1 MAEFKIGDL
10 VFLRSNTSYNINVE
24 TGKSAL
30 LIPGIH
36 SCEKDEMNT
45 KLICIIPIFKK
56 EILVERYNSDY
67 GLRKQKEIHNM
78 IRVMST
84 DTRKVYDIDADWA
97 DVIKSEDEYNK
108 RREFQILDNA
118 IHAKFLDY
126 LCDEIDEYMGY

>member
-67 GLRKQKEIHNM
+67 GFRKQKEIHNM

-97 DVIKSEDEYNK
+97 DVIKSEYEYNE

-118 IHAKFLDY
+118 IQDKFLD
-126 LCDEIDEYMGY
+126 LCDEIDEYICY

>member
-67 GLRKQKEIHNM
+67 GFRKQKEIHNM

-97 DVIKSEDEYNK
+97 DVIKSEEEYNE

-118 IHAKFLDY
+118 IHEEFLD

>member
-67 GLRKQKEIHNM
+67 GFRKQKEIHNM

-84 DTRKVYDIDADWA
+84 DTRKVYDIDADWT
-97 DVIKSEDEYNK
+97 DVIKSEDEYNE

-118 IHAKFLDY
+118 IQDFLD

>member
-24 TGKSAL
+24 TGMPAL

-56 EILVERYNSDY
+56 EILVKRYSDDY
-67 GLRKQKEIHNM
+67 GFRKQKEIHNM

-97 DVIKSEDEYNK
+97 DVIKSEDEYNE

-118 IHAKFLDY
+118 IEEEFLD
-126 LCDEIDEYMGY
+126 LCDEIDDYMGY

>member
-24 TGKSAL
+24 TGKSVL

-67 GLRKQKEIHNM
+67 GFRKQKEIHNM

-97 DVIKSEDEYNK
+97 DVIKSEDEYNE

-118 IHAKFLDY
+118 IQDKFLD

>member
-56 EILVERYNSDY
+56 EILVERYISDY
-67 GLRKQKEIHNM
+67 GFRTQKEIHNM

-84 DTRKVYDIDADWA
+84 NTRKVYDIDADWA
-97 DVIKSEDEYNK
+97 DAIKSEDEYNE
-108 RREFQILDNA
+108 RREFQILDDA
-118 IHAKFLDY
+118 INNEFLD
-126 LCDEIDEYMGY
+126 LCDEMDDDY

>member
-67 GLRKQKEIHNM
+67 GFRKQKEIHNM

-118 IHAKFLDY
+118 IQDKFLDSY
-126 LCDEIDEYMGY
+126 DEMDEYMGY

>member
-10 VFLRSNTSYNINVE
+10 VFLRSNAPYNINVE

-30 LIPGIH
+30 LIPGMY

-67 GLRKQKEIHNM
+67 GFRKQKEIHNM

-97 DVIKSEDEYNK
+97 DVIKSEEEYNE
-108 RREFQILDNA
+108 RREF
-118 IHAKFLDY
+118 
-126 LCDEIDEYMGY
+126 

>member
-24 TGKSAL
+24 TGKSVL

-45 KLICIIPIFKK
+45 KLICLIPIFKK
-56 EILVERYNSDY
+56 EILVERYISDY
-67 GLRKQKEIHNM
+67 GFRKQKEIHNM

-97 DVIKSEDEYNK
+97 DAIKSEDEYNE

-118 IHAKFLDY
+118 IQEEFLD
-126 LCDEIDEYMGY
+126 LCDEIDDEY

>member
-56 EILVERYNSDY
+56 EILVERYNSYY
-67 GLRKQKEIHNM
+67 GFRKQKEIHNM

-97 DVIKSEDEYNK
+97 DVIKSEDEYNE

-118 IHAKFLDY
+118 IQDKFLD

>member
-24 TGKSAL
+24 TGKSTL

-56 EILVERYNSDY
+56 EILVERYISDY
-67 GLRKQKEIHNM
+67 GFRKQKEIHNM

-97 DVIKSEDEYNK
+97 DVIKSDDEYNEH
-108 RREFQILDNA
+108 REFQILINA
-118 IHAKFLDY
+118 LQDKFLD

>member
-56 EILVERYNSDY
+56 EILVERYNSYY
-67 GLRKQKEIHNM
+67 GFRKQKEIHNM

-84 DTRKVYDIDADWA
+84 DTRKVYDIDADWT
-97 DVIKSEDEYNK
+97 DVIKSEDEYNE

-118 IHAKFLDY
+118 IQDKFLD
-126 LCDEIDEYMGY
+126 LCDEMDEYMGY

>member
-56 EILVERYNSDY
+56 EILVKRYNSDY
-67 GLRKQKEIHNM
+67 GFRKQKEIHNM

-97 DVIKSEDEYNK
+97 DVIKSEDEYNE

-118 IHAKFLDY
+118 IQDKFLD
-126 LCDEIDEYMGY
+126 LWDEYMDY

>member
-67 GLRKQKEIHNM
+67 GFRKQKEIHNM

-84 DTRKVYDIDADWA
+84 DTRKVYDIDADWT

-118 IHAKFLDY
+118 IQDKFLD

>member
-24 TGKSAL
+24 TGKPAL

-56 EILVERYNSDY
+56 EILVERYISDY
-67 GLRKQKEIHNM
+67 GLRTQKEIHNM

-97 DVIKSEDEYNK
+97 DVIKSEDEYNE
-108 RREFQILDNA
+108 RREFQILDDTINNE
-118 IHAKFLDY
+118 FLD
-126 LCDEIDEYMGY
+126 LCDAYEYTGY

>member
-56 EILVERYNSDY
+56 EILVERYISDY
-67 GLRKQKEIHNM
+67 GFRKQKEIHNM

-97 DVIKSEDEYNK
+97 DAIKSEEEYNE

-118 IHAKFLDY
+118 IQDKFLD

>member
-24 TGKSAL
+24 TGKSVL

-56 EILVERYNSDY
+56 EILVERYISDY
-67 GLRKQKEIHNM
+67 GFRKQKEIHNM

-97 DVIKSEDEYNK
+97 DAIKSEDEYNE

-118 IHAKFLDY
+118 IQEEFLD
-126 LCDEIDEYMGY
+126 LCDHADDYMDY

>member
-67 GLRKQKEIHNM
+67 GFRKQKEIHNM

-84 DTRKVYDIDADWA
+84 DTKKVYDIDADWT
-97 DVIKSEDEYNK
+97 DVIKSEDEYNE

-118 IHAKFLDY
+118 IQDKFLD
-126 LCDEIDEYMGY
+126 LCDEMDEYMGY

>member
-36 SCEKDEMNT
+36 SCDKDEMNT

-67 GLRKQKEIHNM
+67 GFRKQKEIHNM

-97 DVIKSEDEYNK
+97 DVIKSEDEYNE
-108 RREFQILDNA
+108 RREFQILDDA
-118 IHAKFLDY
+118 INNEFLD

>member
-36 SCEKDEMNT
+36 SCDKDEMNT

-67 GLRKQKEIHNM
+67 GFRKQKEIHNM

-118 IHAKFLDY
+118 IQDKFLD

>member
-56 EILVERYNSDY
+56 EILVERYISDY
-67 GLRKQKEIHNM
+67 GFRKQKEIHNM

-97 DVIKSEDEYNK
+97 DAIKSEQEYNE

-118 IHAKFLDY
+118 IQDEFLD

>member
-45 KLICIIPIFKK
+45 KLICIIHIFKK
-56 EILVERYNSDY
+56 EIFVERYISNY
-67 GLRKQKEIHNM
+67 GFRKQKEIHNM

-97 DVIKSEDEYNK
+97 DAIKSEDEYNE

-118 IHAKFLDY
+118 IQEEFLD
-126 LCDEIDEYMGY
+126 LCDEIDDYMGY

>member
-56 EILVERYNSDY
+56 EILVERYISDY
-67 GLRKQKEIHNM
+67 GFRKQKEIHNM

-84 DTRKVYDIDADWA
+84 DTRKVYDIDADWTDA
-97 DVIKSEDEYNK
+97 IKSEDEYNE

-118 IHAKFLDY
+118 IQEEFLD
-126 LCDEIDEYMGY
+126 LCDEVDDYMGY

>member
-67 GLRKQKEIHNM
+67 GFRKQKEIHNM

-97 DVIKSEDEYNK
+97 DAIKSEQEYND

-118 IHAKFLDY
+118 IQDKFLD

>member
-10 VFLRSNTSYNINVE
+10 VFLRSNAPYNINVE
-24 TGKSAL
+24 TGKFAL
-30 LIPGIH
+30 LIPGMY

-56 EILVERYNSDY
+56 EILVERYISDY
-67 GLRKQKEIHNM
+67 GFRTQKEIHNM

-97 DVIKSEDEYNK
+97 DVIKSEDEYNE
-108 RREFQILDNA
+108 RREFQILDDA
-118 IHAKFLDY
+118 INNEFLD
-126 LCDEIDEYMGY
+126 LCDEMDDGY

>member
-56 EILVERYNSDY
+56 EILVERYISDY
-67 GLRKQKEIHNM
+67 GFRKQKEIHNM

-84 DTRKVYDIDADWA
+84 DTRKVYDIDADWT
-97 DVIKSEDEYNK
+97 DVIKSEDEYNE

-118 IHAKFLDY
+118 IQDKFLD

>member
-67 GLRKQKEIHNM
+67 GFRKQKEIHNM

-97 DVIKSEDEYNK
+97 DVIKSEDEYNEH
-108 RREFQILDNA
+108 REFQILDNA
-118 IHAKFLDY
+118 IQDFLD

>member
-56 EILVERYNSDY
+56 EILVERYISDY
-67 GLRKQKEIHNM
+67 GFRTQKEIHNM

-97 DVIKSEDEYNK
+97 DAIKSEDEYND

-118 IHAKFLDY
+118 IQEEFLD
-126 LCDEIDEYMGY
+126 LCDEIDDYMGY

>member
-1 MAEFKIGDL
+1 MAGFKIGDL

-36 SCEKDEMNT
+36 SCDKDEMNT

-67 GLRKQKEIHNM
+67 GFRKQKEIHNM

-97 DVIKSEDEYNK
+97 DVIKSEEEYNE

-118 IHAKFLDY
+118 IQDKFLD

>member
-56 EILVERYNSDY
+56 EILVKRYNSDY
-67 GLRKQKEIHNM
+67 GFRKQKEIHNM

-97 DVIKSEDEYNK
+97 DAIKSEDEYNE

-118 IHAKFLDY
+118 IQEEFLD
-126 LCDEIDEYMGY
+126 LCDEIDDYMCY

>member
-10 VFLRSNTSYNINVE
+10 IFLRSNTSYNINVE

-67 GLRKQKEIHNM
+67 GFRKQKEIHKM

-84 DTRKVYDIDADWA
+84 DTRKVYDIDADWT

-118 IHAKFLDY
+118 IQDEFLD
-126 LCDEIDEYMGY
+126 LCDEIDEYICY

>member
-30 LIPGIH
+30 LIPGIY

-45 KLICIIPIFKK
+45 KLVCIIPTFKK
-56 EILVERYNSDY
+56 EIVVKRYSDDY
-67 GLRKQKEIHNM
+67 GFRKQKEIHNM

-97 DVIKSEDEYNK
+97 DAIKSEEEYNE

-118 IHAKFLDY
+118 IQEEFLD
-126 LCDEIDEYMGY
+126 LCDEIDDYMGY

>member
-56 EILVERYNSDY
+56 EIFVERYISNY
-67 GLRKQKEIHNM
+67 GFRKQKEIHNM

-97 DVIKSEDEYNK
+97 EAIKSEDEYNE

-118 IHAKFLDY
+118 IQEEFLD
-126 LCDEIDEYMGY
+126 LCDEIDDYMGY

>member
-24 TGKSAL
+24 TGKSVL

-56 EILVERYNSDY
+56 EILVERYISDY
-67 GLRKQKEIHNM
+67 GFRKQKEIHNM

-97 DVIKSEDEYNK
+97 NAIKSEDEYNE

-118 IHAKFLDY
+118 IQEEFLD
-126 LCDEIDEYMGY
+126 LCDEIDDYMGY

>member
-56 EILVERYNSDY
+56 EILVERYNSYY
-67 GLRKQKEIHNM
+67 GFRKQKEIHNM

-84 DTRKVYDIDADWA
+84 DTRKVYDIDADWT
-97 DVIKSEDEYNK
+97 DVIKSEDEYNE
-108 RREFQILDNA
+108 RREFQILDDA
-118 IHAKFLDY
+118 INNEFLD

>member
-56 EILVERYNSDY
+56 EILVKRYSDDY
-67 GLRKQKEIHNM
+67 GFRKQKEIHNM

-97 DVIKSEDEYNK
+97 DVIKSEDEYNE

-118 IHAKFLDY
+118 IQEEFLD
-126 LCDEIDEYMGY
+126 LCDEIDDYMGY

>member
-67 GLRKQKEIHNM
+67 GFRKQKEIHNM

-97 DVIKSEDEYNK
+97 DVIKSEDEYNEH
-108 RREFQILDNA
+108 REFQILINA
-118 IHAKFLDY
+118 LQDKFLD

>member
-56 EILVERYNSDY
+56 EILVKRYNSDY
-67 GLRKQKEIHNM
+67 GFRKQKEIHNM

-97 DVIKSEDEYNK
+97 DVIKSEDEYNE

-118 IHAKFLDY
+118 IHDKFLD

>member
-67 GLRKQKEIHNM
+67 GFRKQKEIHNM

-84 DTRKVYDIDADWA
+84 DTRKVYDIDADWT
-97 DVIKSEDEYNK
+97 DVIKSEDKYNE

-118 IHAKFLDY
+118 IQDKFLD

>member
-36 SCEKDEMNT
+36 SCDKDEMNT

-67 GLRKQKEIHNM
+67 GFRKQKEIHNM

-97 DVIKSEDEYNK
+97 DVIKSEDEYNE
-108 RREFQILDNA
+108 RREFQILVNA
-118 IHAKFLDY
+118 LQDKFLD